1 MTSRVL
7 IVQKDYVVG
16 GGIERVLDNLAAGI
30 IGQAQQGTD
39 VEVLNF
45 FIQKAGSRP
54 DIPSN
59 RCFHGSG
66 SGGLLA
72 FLRAWFQLVALI
84 LKFRISHIIAAKE
97 QANLLVLLSILP
109 CFWVRRFYSRHS
121 AFDAGD
127 QLLSPGKI
135 GLLYRLYLLLGGTV
149 ITVSEQLADRVKAVA
164 LTEKGRQRVHYIPN
178 PVFESHKVLAWAA
191 ESLPAE
197 LEGVDFVI
205 AAGRLCEHKAFDL
218 LLVAWAQLVN
228 CQLKRQQPLPLLV
241 ILGDGPDRND
251 LEQQAEAL
259 GLTNRV
265 RFEGYVENPYKY
277 LVNARLFVLS
287 SRHEGMPTVLVEAL
301 ALGTPVVSTAC
312 PTGPNELLNGGEFGY
327 LCPPEDINGL
337 VDIINQGLAYPI
349 RVPTSIVQRYSIPN
363 ATACYLQVMGISRD
377 QRPDI
382 TLVMHD
388 LAGGGAE
395 KMMVRLANAIAEQ
408 GYRVQVVLMT
418 GGGVNKQELS
428 PAVELI
434 ELGASRTL
442 AGVPRL
448 VGYLRNARPHTV
460 ISVLTHVNVAAIIAA
475 ALSGYLGKLFVSER
489 NTLSKDK
496 GVNPARLMRLTYWLA
511 PKLYKLIPNPVLCVS
526 EGVAGDLQQTYGLLP
541 EQTRVLPNPVITK
554 KLISDIDRSPSH
566 HWLQNKECP
575 VVVAVGRLSY
585 QKGFD
590 LLIEAFCQLGVLQG
604 GIEPKLII
612 FGEGELREALQ
623 QQIDMAGLAE
633 RVSLPGYCD
642 SPVAEV
648 SSADLF
654 VLSSRFEGSPNV
666 LVEAMCCG
674 VPVIATDCPSGPDQ
688 ILRSGDL
695 APLVA
700 VDDVAGLA
708 RAMQLMLK
716 SPCDVQPLIERS
728 QDYSDHLSA
737 TCYMDTVAGT
747 EGG

>member
-1 MTSRVL
+1 MTKRIL
-7 IVQKDYVVG
+7 IVQKDYVAG
-16 GGIERVLDNLAAGI
+16 GGVERVLDNLAAGI
-30 IGQAQQGTD
+30 IDQAQQGAD

-45 FIQKAGSRP
+45 FIQKADSRP

-97 QANLLVLLSILP
+97 QANLLVLLSTLP
-109 CFWVRRFYSRHS
+109 CFWVRRIYSRHC
-121 AFDAGD
+121 AFDVSD
-127 QLLSPGKI
+127 QSLSPQKI
-135 GLLYRLYLLLGGTV
+135 GLLYRLYLLFGGTV
-149 ITVSEQLADRVKAVA
+149 VTVSEQLACQVKETA
-164 LTEKGRQRVHYIPN
+164 LTAGGRQRVHYIPN
-178 PVFESHKVLAWAA
+178 PVFESYKVLAHAA
-191 ESLPAE
+191 EPLPAE
-197 LEGVDFVI
+197 LQGVDFVV
-205 AAGRLCEHKAFDL
+205 AVGRLCEQKGFDL
-218 LLVAWAQLVN
+218 LLEAWAQLAN
-228 CQLKRQQPLPLLV
+228 LRLKGQQPLPLLV
-241 ILGDGPDRND
+241 ILGDGPDRPA
-251 LEQQAEAL
+251 LEQQAERL
-259 GLTNRV
+259 GITDRV
-265 RFEGYVENPYKY
+265 RFAGYVENPYKY

-287 SRHEGMPTVLVEAL
+287 SRPEGIPTVLVEAL
-301 ALGTPVVSTAC
+301 ALGRPVVRTAC

-337 VDIINQGLAYPI
+337 VYVINQGLTDPI
-349 RVPTSIVQRYSIPN
+349 RVPASIVQRYSIPN

-395 KMMVRLANAIAEQ
+395 KMMARLANAIAEQ
-408 GYRVQVVLMT
+408 GYRIEVVLMT

-448 VGYLRNARPHTV
+448 MRYLRQTRPHAV
-460 ISVLTHVNVAAIIAA
+460 ISVLTHVNVAAIIAG
-475 ALSGYLGKLFVSER
+475 ALSGYPGKLFVSER

-554 KLISDIDRSPSH
+554 KLISDIQRSPSH
-566 HWLQNKECP
+566 HWLQNKVCP

-590 LLIEAFCQLGVLQG
+590 LLIEAFSRLDN
-604 GIEPKLII
+604 PSARLII
-612 FGEGELREALQ
+612 FGEGELRDALQ
-623 QQIDMAGLAE
+623 QQIDIADLSE

-642 SPVAEV
+642 TPVAEIAA
-648 SSADLF
+648 ADLF

-666 LVEAMCCG
+666 LVEAMRCG

-688 ILRSGDL
+688 ILRTGKL
-695 APLVA
+695 APLIA
-700 VDDVAGLA
+700 VDDVEGLA
-708 RAMQLMLK
+708 RAMNLML
-716 SPCDVQPLIERS
+716 STPCDVEPLLERTR
-728 QDYSDHLSA
+728 DYTDHLSA
-737 TCYMDTVAGT
+737 TRYMEAVSAARVGL
-747 EGG
+747 